1 MAMLKKWLLTSL
13 MAVTLVFV
21 SFANTVHI
29 TFAEGNTA
37 KLAIIGES
45 QKGIMLC
52 PKEEQIKDGETALS
66 LLQKVMGDK
75 VESETMSFGTYV
87 KGIDGLM
94 AGATSAWLYDVNDQ
108 SAEVGADSY
117 KLKSGDVVVFRF
129 VSDWSN
135 ISQETLKETLDKF
148 GTCKT
153 EEPDGGKPEEPKSEG
168 QDDKT
173 PDGKNQGDQDGKT
186 PDGKN
191 QGDQDGKT
199 PDGKNQ
205 GDQDGKTPDGKNQ
218 GDQDGKTPDGKNQG
232 DQDGKTPDGKN
243 QGDQDGKTPDG
254 KNQGDQDGKTLDGE
268 NQGDQDSK
276 KPEQPKQE
284 NVQIPA
290 KQLEEAISKTSEK
303 MLQDGIE
310 SDWVAVALSRSG
322 KNVPIEAKLNYVK
335 SVTEKVEKR
344 INRFSATDLART
356 IIMMNAMS
364 ADPKNVGGHNLVQ
377 KLYESDKVNSVT
389 GYAFALLAFD
399 TKKYEIPVESKW
411 NRVALVEALLN
422 NQHTDGGWTYNS
434 SGSKDSASSVD
445 VTGMVL
451 SALAPYQE
459 RSDVKPAIQKAVAYL
474 YNEQLK
480 NGGFSA
486 DGQENSNS
494 TAQAIIGL
502 SLVKDVD
509 QNRLHKAMQNLLS
522 YQLSNGEFKWLPS
535 DQNGNGMATEQAL
548 LALLQFKEMGKSIY
562 DWSNVD
568 AGNVIK
574 PKPIEEPEKVVEPEN
589 NVVEKEVTEEPK
601 EQKQVQQETKDENLK
616 VVVDNEP
623 VKNKKIGNGNSL
635 PKTGASSHG
644 AATEV
649 GMGVLC
655 IASAYVLWR
664 RKAA

>member
-29 TFAEGNTA
+29 TFAEENTA

-94 AGATSAWLYDVNDQ
+94 AGATSAWLYDVNDK

-153 EEPDGGKPEEPKSEG
+153 EEPNGGKTEEPKSEG

-173 PDGKNQGDQDGKT
+173 PDVKNQGDQDGKT
-186 PDGKN
+186 PDVKN

-199 PDGKNQ
+199 PDV
-205 GDQDGKTPDGKNQ
+205 
-218 GDQDGKTPDGKNQG
+218 
-232 DQDGKTPDGKN
+232 
-243 QGDQDGKTPDG
+243 
-254 KNQGDQDGKTLDGE
+254 KNQGDQDGKTLDVKNQGDQDGKTLDVK

-276 KPEQPKQE
+276 KTEQPKQE
-284 NVQIPA
+284 NIQDPSA
-290 KQLEEAISKTSEK
+290 QLNEAISKTSDK

-474 YNEQLK
+474 YNEQLQ

>member
-75 VESETMSFGTYV
+75 VTAETMSFGTYV

-94 AGATSAWLYDVNDQ
+94 AGDTSGWLYDVNDK

-135 ISQETLKETLDKF
+135 MSQETLQQTLDKF
-148 GTCKT
+148 GTCKIA
-153 EEPDGGKPEEPKSEG
+153 EEPKTDDPKQEKPEEPKM
-168 QDDKT
+168 DDPKQEN
-173 PDGKNQGDQDGKT
+173 PDGTKTNDG
-186 PDGKN
+186 
-191 QGDQDGKT
+191 
-199 PDGKNQ
+199 
-205 GDQDGKTPDGKNQ
+205 
-218 GDQDGKTPDGKNQG
+218 
-232 DQDGKTPDGKN
+232 
-243 QGDQDGKTPDG
+243 
-254 KNQGDQDGKTLDGE
+254 
-268 NQGDQDSK
+268 

-284 NVQIPA
+284 NIQVPA
-290 KQLEEAISKTSEK
+290 AQVNEAIYKTSEK

-310 SDWVAVALSRSG
+310 SDWVALGLSRSG
-322 KNVPIEAKLNYVK
+322 KDIPIEAKLNYVK
-335 SVTEKVEKR
+335 TVTEKVEKR

-356 IIMMNAMS
+356 IIMMNAMH
-364 ADPKNVGGHNLVQ
+364 ADPKMVGEHNLVQ

-389 GYAFALLAFD
+389 GYTFALLAFD
-399 TKKYEIPVESKW
+399 TKKYEVPVDAKW
-411 NRVALVEALLN
+411 NRVALVDALLN
-422 NQHTDGGWTYNS
+422 AQHTDGGWTYDS
-434 SGSKDSASSVD
+434 ASSKDSASSVD

-451 SALAPYQE
+451 SALAPYQDRE
-459 RSDVKPAIQKAVAYL
+459 DVKPAVQKAVAYL
-474 YNEQLK
+474 YNEQLE

-494 TAQAIIGL
+494 AAQAIIGL

-509 QNRLHKAMQNLLS
+509 QNRLHKAVQNLLS
-522 YQLSNGEFKWLPS
+522 YQLPNGEFKWLPG
-535 DQNGNGMATEQAL
+535 DQNGSGMATEQAL
-548 LALLQFKEMGKSIY
+548 LALLQFKDLGKSIY
-562 DWSNVD
+562 DWSTESVTEINSKPNVD
-568 AGNVIK
+568 SENV
-574 PKPIEEPEKVVEPEN
+574 
-589 NVVEKEVTEEPK
+589 VVEKEVTEQPQ
-601 EQKQVQQETKDENLK
+601 EQKQVQQETKDDNLK

-623 VKNKKIGNGNSL
+623 VKNIKSGNGSTL
-635 PKTGASSHG
+635 PKTGASSHS

>member
-75 VESETMSFGTYV
+75 VESEAMSFGTYV

-94 AGATSAWLYDVNDQ
+94 AGATSGWTYDVNDT
-108 SAEVGADSY
+108 SAQVGADSY

-168 QDDKT
+168 QDD
-173 PDGKNQGDQDGKT
+173 
-186 PDGKN
+186 
-191 QGDQDGKT
+191 
-199 PDGKNQ
+199 
-205 GDQDGKTPDGKNQ
+205 
-218 GDQDGKTPDGKNQG
+218 KTPDGKNQG

>member
-94 AGATSAWLYDVNDQ
+94 AGATSGWTYDVNDT
-108 SAEVGADSY
+108 SAQVGADSY
-117 KLKSGDVVVFRF
+117 KLESGDVVVFRF
-129 VSDWSN
+129 VPDWSN
-135 ISQETLKETLDKF
+135 MNQETLKETLDKF

-153 EEPDGGKPEEPKSEG
+153 EETNGGKTEEPKSEG

-205 GDQDGKTPDGKNQ
+205 GDQDGKTPDGK
-218 GDQDGKTPDGKNQG
+218 
-232 DQDGKTPDGKN
+232 
-243 QGDQDGKTPDG
+243 
-254 KNQGDQDGKTLDGE
+254 

-474 YNEQLK
+474 YNEQLQ
-480 NGGFSA
+480 NGDFSA

-601 EQKQVQQETKDENLK
+601 EQDQVQQETKDENLK

>member
-29 TFAEGNTA
+29 TFAEENTA

-94 AGATSAWLYDVNDQ
+94 AGATSAWLYDVNDK
-108 SAEVGADSY
+108 SAEVGVDSY

-153 EEPDGGKPEEPKSEG
+153 EEPNGGKTEEPKSKG
-168 QDDKT
+168 QDGKT
-173 PDGKNQGDQDGKT
+173 PDEKNQGDQDGKT

-191 QGDQDGKT
+191 QGDQDGK
-199 PDGKNQ
+199 
-205 GDQDGKTPDGKNQ
+205 
-218 GDQDGKTPDGKNQG
+218 
-232 DQDGKTPDGKN
+232 
-243 QGDQDGKTPDG
+243 
-254 KNQGDQDGKTLDGE
+254 
-268 NQGDQDSK
+268 
-276 KPEQPKQE
+276 KPEQPQQE
-284 NVQIPA
+284 NIQVPSA
-290 KQLEEAISKTSEK
+290 QLNEAISKTSDK

-474 YNEQLK
+474 YNEQLQ

-568 AGNVIK
+568 AGDVIK

-635 PKTGASSHG
+635 PKTGASSHSP
-644 AATEV
+644 ATEV

>member
-75 VESETMSFGTYV
+75 VETETMSFGTYV

-94 AGATSAWLYDVNDQ
+94 AGATSGWLYDVNDK

-117 KLKSGDVVVFRF
+117 KLNAGDVVVFRF
-129 VSDWSN
+129 VADWSN
-135 ISQETLKETLDKF
+135 MSQETLQQTLDKF

-153 EEPDGGKPEEPKSEG
+153 VEEPKTDDPKQEKPEEPKT
-168 QDDKT
+168 DDPKQEKPEEPKT
-173 PDGKNQGDQDGKT
+173 DDPKQEKPEEPKT
-186 PDGKN
+186 DDPK
-191 QGDQDGKT
+191 Q
-199 PDGKNQ
+199 
-205 GDQDGKTPDGKNQ
+205 
-218 GDQDGKTPDGKNQG
+218 
-232 DQDGKTPDGKN
+232 
-243 QGDQDGKTPDG
+243 
-254 KNQGDQDGKTLDGE
+254 E
-268 NQGDQDSK
+268 

-284 NVQIPA
+284 NIQVPA
-290 KQLEEAISKTSEK
+290 AQVNDAISKTSEK

-310 SDWVAVALSRSG
+310 SDWVALGLSRSG

-356 IIMMNAMS
+356 IIMMNAMQ
-364 ADPKNVGGHNLVQ
+364 ADPTRVGEHNLVQ

-389 GYAFALLAFD
+389 GYTFALLAFD
-399 TKKYEIPVESKW
+399 TKEYEVPVNSKW
-411 NRVALVEALLN
+411 NRVALVDALLN
-422 NQHTDGGWTYNS
+422 AQHTDGGWTYDS
-434 SGSKDSASSVD
+434 TSSKDSASSVD

-451 SALAPYQE
+451 SALAPYQD
-459 RSDVKPAIQKAVAYL
+459 RPDVKPAVEKAVAYL
-474 YNEQLK
+474 YKEQLE

-494 TAQAIIGL
+494 VAQAIIGL

-522 YQLSNGEFKWLPS
+522 YQLPNGEFKWLPS
-535 DQNGNGMATEQAL
+535 DQNGSGMATEQAL
-548 LALLQFKEMGKSIY
+548 LALLQFENIGKSIY
-562 DWSNVD
+562 DWSNVSVPEID
-568 AGNVIK
+568 KKPNVDS
-574 PKPIEEPEKVVEPEN
+574 EN
-589 NVVEKEVTEEPK
+589 VVVEKEVTEQPQPQE
-601 EQKQVQQETKDENLK
+601 QVQQETKDDTLK
-616 VVVDNEP
+616 VVVDNET
-623 VKNKKIGNGNSL
+623 VKNEKSGNGSTL
-635 PKTGASSHG
+635 PKTGASSHS

>member
-29 TFAEGNTA
+29 TFAEENTA

-94 AGATSAWLYDVNDQ
+94 AGATSAWLYDVNDK

-153 EEPDGGKPEEPKSEG
+153 EEPNGGKTEEPEPEGKNGKPTVDPKPEDENGKPTVDPKPEGENGKPTVDPKPEGENGKPTVDPKPEG
-168 QDDKT
+168 QDDK
-173 PDGKNQGDQDGKT
+173 KT
-186 PDGKN
+186 
-191 QGDQDGKT
+191 
-199 PDGKNQ
+199 
-205 GDQDGKTPDGKNQ
+205 
-218 GDQDGKTPDGKNQG
+218 
-232 DQDGKTPDGKN
+232 
-243 QGDQDGKTPDG
+243 
-254 KNQGDQDGKTLDGE
+254 
-268 NQGDQDSK
+268 
-276 KPEQPKQE
+276 EQPQQE
-284 NVQIPA
+284 NIQVPSA
-290 KQLEEAISKTSEK
+290 QLNEAISKTSDK

-474 YNEQLK
+474 YNEQLQ

-568 AGNVIK
+568 AGDVIK

-623 VKNKKIGNGNSL
+623 VKNKKIRNGNSL
-635 PKTGASSHG
+635 PKTGASSHS

>member
-29 TFAEGNTA
+29 TFAEGNKA

-52 PKEEQIKDGETALS
+52 PKEEQITDGETALS

-75 VESETMSFGTYV
+75 VTAETMSFGTYV

-94 AGATSAWLYDVNDQ
+94 AGDTSGWLYDVNDK

-129 VSDWSN
+129 VADWSN
-135 ISQETLKETLDKF
+135 MSQETLQQTLDKF

-153 EEPDGGKPEEPKSEG
+153 VEEPKTDDPKQEKPEEPKT
-168 QDDKT
+168 DDPKQEKPEEPKT
-173 PDGKNQGDQDGKT
+173 NVEKV
-186 PDGKN
+186 
-191 QGDQDGKT
+191 
-199 PDGKNQ
+199 
-205 GDQDGKTPDGKNQ
+205 
-218 GDQDGKTPDGKNQG
+218 
-232 DQDGKTPDGKN
+232 
-243 QGDQDGKTPDG
+243 
-254 KNQGDQDGKTLDGE
+254 
-268 NQGDQDSK
+268 
-276 KPEQPKQE
+276 EQPKQE
-284 NVQIPA
+284 NIQVPVAQVND
-290 KQLEEAISKTSEK
+290 AIFKTSEK

-310 SDWVAVALSRSG
+310 SDWVALGLSRSG

-356 IIMMNAMS
+356 IIMMNAMQ
-364 ADPKNVGGHNLVQ
+364 ADPTKVGEHNLVQ
-377 KLYESDKVNSVT
+377 RLYESDKVNSVT
-389 GYAFALLAFD
+389 GYTFALLAFD
-399 TKKYEIPVESKW
+399 TKKYEVPVNSKW
-411 NRVALVEALLN
+411 NRVALVDALLN
-422 NQHTDGGWTYNS
+422 SQHTDGGWTYDS
-434 SGSKDSASSVD
+434 ASSKDSASSVD

-459 RSDVKPAIQKAVAYL
+459 REDVKPAVQKAVAYL
-474 YNEQLK
+474 YNEQLE

-494 TAQAIIGL
+494 VAQAIIGL
-502 SLVKDVD
+502 SLVQDVD

-522 YQLSNGEFKWLPS
+522 YQLPNGEFKWLPS
-535 DQNGNGMATEQAL
+535 DQNGSGMATEQAF
-548 LALLQFKEMGKSIY
+548 LALLQFKDLGKSIY
-562 DWSNVD
+562 DWSTVSVPEIDTKPNVD
-568 AGNVIK
+568 A
-574 PKPIEEPEKVVEPEN
+574 EN
-589 NVVEKEVTEEPK
+589 IVVEKEVTEQPE
-601 EQKQVQQETKDENLK
+601 EQKQVQQETKDDTLK

-623 VKNKKIGNGNSL
+623 VKSKKSGNGSTL
-635 PKTGASSHG
+635 PKTGASSHS

>member
-29 TFAEGNTA
+29 TFAEENTA

-94 AGATSAWLYDVNDQ
+94 AGATSAWLYDVNDK

-153 EEPDGGKPEEPKSEG
+153 EEPNGGKTEEPEPEPEGENGKPTVDPKPEG
-168 QDDKT
+168 QDDK
-173 PDGKNQGDQDGKT
+173 KT
-186 PDGKN
+186 
-191 QGDQDGKT
+191 
-199 PDGKNQ
+199 
-205 GDQDGKTPDGKNQ
+205 
-218 GDQDGKTPDGKNQG
+218 
-232 DQDGKTPDGKN
+232 
-243 QGDQDGKTPDG
+243 
-254 KNQGDQDGKTLDGE
+254 
-268 NQGDQDSK
+268 
-276 KPEQPKQE
+276 EQPQQE
-284 NVQIPA
+284 NIQVPSA
-290 KQLEEAISKTSEK
+290 QLNEAISKTSDK

-474 YNEQLK
+474 YNEQLQ

-568 AGNVIK
+568 AGDVIK

-635 PKTGASSHG
+635 PKTGASSHSP
-644 AATEV
+644 ATEV

>member
-29 TFAEGNTA
+29 TFAEGNTV

-52 PKEEQIKDGETALS
+52 PKEEQITDGETALS

-75 VESETMSFGTYV
+75 VTAETMSFGTYV

-94 AGATSAWLYDVNDQ
+94 AGDTSGWLYDVNDK

-117 KLKSGDVVVFRF
+117 KLNAGDVVVFRF
-129 VSDWSN
+129 VADWSN
-135 ISQETLKETLDKF
+135 MSQETLQQTLDKF

-153 EEPDGGKPEEPKSEG
+153 VEEPKTDDPKQEKPEEPKT
-168 QDDKT
+168 DDPKQEKPEEPKT
-173 PDGKNQGDQDGKT
+173 DDPKQEKPEEPKT
-186 PDGKN
+186 DDLKQEKPEEP
-191 QGDQDGKT
+191 KT
-199 PDGKNQ
+199 DDPKQ
-205 GDQDGKTPDGKNQ
+205 
-218 GDQDGKTPDGKNQG
+218 
-232 DQDGKTPDGKN
+232 
-243 QGDQDGKTPDG
+243 
-254 KNQGDQDGKTLDGE
+254 E
-268 NQGDQDSK
+268 

-284 NVQIPA
+284 NIQVPA
-290 KQLEEAISKTSEK
+290 AQVNDAISRTSEK

-310 SDWVAVALSRSG
+310 SDWVALGLSRSG

-344 INRFSATDLART
+344 INRFSATDIART
-356 IIMMNAMS
+356 IIMMNAMQ
-364 ADPKNVGGHNLVQ
+364 ADPTKVGEHNLVQ

-389 GYAFALLAFD
+389 GYTFALLAFD
-399 TKKYEIPVESKW
+399 TKKYEVPVNSKW
-411 NRVALVEALLN
+411 NRVALVDALLN
-422 NQHTDGGWTYNS
+422 AQHTDGGWTYDS
-434 SGSKDSASSVD
+434 ASSKDSASSVD

-451 SALAPYQE
+451 SALAPYQD
-459 RSDVKPAIQKAVAYL
+459 RPDVKPAVEKAVAYL
-474 YNEQLK
+474 YKEQLD

-494 TAQAIIGL
+494 VAQAIIGL

-522 YQLSNGEFKWLPS
+522 YQLPNGEFKWLPS
-535 DQNGNGMATEQAL
+535 DQNGSGMATEQAF
-548 LALLQFKEMGKSIY
+548 LALLQFKDLGKSIY
-562 DWSNVD
+562 DWSNVFVPEID
-568 AGNVIK
+568 KKPNVDS
-574 PKPIEEPEKVVEPEN
+574 EN
-589 NVVEKEVTEEPK
+589 VVVEKEVTEQPQ
-601 EQKQVQQETKDENLK
+601 EQKQVQQETKDDTLK

-623 VKNKKIGNGNSL
+623 VKNKKSGNGSTL
-635 PKTGASSHG
+635 PKTGASSHS

-655 IASAYVLWR
+655 IAAAYVLWR

>member
-29 TFAEGNTA
+29 TFAEENTA

-94 AGATSAWLYDVNDQ
+94 AGATSAWLYDVNDK

-153 EEPDGGKPEEPKSEG
+153 EEPNGGKPEEPKT
-168 QDDKT
+168 DDPKQEKPEEPKT
-173 PDGKNQGDQDGKT
+173 DDPKQEKPEEPKTNDPKQEKPDGTKT
-186 PDGKN
+186 ND
-191 QGDQDGKT
+191 
-199 PDGKNQ
+199 
-205 GDQDGKTPDGKNQ
+205 
-218 GDQDGKTPDGKNQG
+218 
-232 DQDGKTPDGKN
+232 
-243 QGDQDGKTPDG
+243 
-254 KNQGDQDGKTLDGE
+254 E
-268 NQGDQDSK
+268 

-284 NVQIPA
+284 NIQDPSA
-290 KQLEEAISKTSEK
+290 QLNEAISKTSDK

-474 YNEQLK
+474 YNEQLQ

-568 AGNVIK
+568 AGDVIK

-601 EQKQVQQETKDENLK
+601 EQDQVQQETKDENLK

-635 PKTGASSHG
+635 PKTGASSHS

>member
-29 TFAEGNTA
+29 TFAEENTA

-94 AGATSAWLYDVNDQ
+94 AGATSAWLYDVNDK

-153 EEPDGGKPEEPKSEG
+153 EEPNGGKTEEPEPEGENGKPTVDPKPEDENGKPTVDPKPEGENGKPTVDPKPEGENGKPTVDPKPEG
-168 QDDKT
+168 QDDK
-173 PDGKNQGDQDGKT
+173 KT
-186 PDGKN
+186 
-191 QGDQDGKT
+191 
-199 PDGKNQ
+199 
-205 GDQDGKTPDGKNQ
+205 
-218 GDQDGKTPDGKNQG
+218 
-232 DQDGKTPDGKN
+232 
-243 QGDQDGKTPDG
+243 
-254 KNQGDQDGKTLDGE
+254 
-268 NQGDQDSK
+268 
-276 KPEQPKQE
+276 EQPQQE
-284 NVQIPA
+284 NIQVPSA
-290 KQLEEAISKTSEK
+290 QLNEAISKTSDK

-310 SDWVAVALSRSG
+310 SDWVSVALSRSG

-474 YNEQLK
+474 YNEQLQ

-568 AGNVIK
+568 AGDVIK

-589 NVVEKEVTEEPK
+589 NVVEKEVIEEPK

-623 VKNKKIGNGNSL
+623 VKNKKIGNDNSL
-635 PKTGASSHG
+635 PKTGASSHS

>member
-1 MAMLKKWLLTSL
+1 MNSSKGGNFGMAMLKKWLLTSL

-75 VESETMSFGTYV
+75 VEAETMSFGTYV

-94 AGATSAWLYDVNDQ
+94 AGATSGWLYDVNDQ

-129 VSDWSN
+129 VSDWN
-135 ISQETLKETLDKF
+135 KMSQETLQQTLDKF

-153 EEPDGGKPEEPKSEG
+153 AEEPKTDDPKQEKPEEPKT
-168 QDDKT
+168 DDPKQEKPEEPKT
-173 PDGKNQGDQDGKT
+173 DDPKQEKPEEPKTDDPKQEKPEEPKTDDSKQENPDGTKT
-186 PDGKN
+186 
-191 QGDQDGKT
+191 
-199 PDGKNQ
+199 
-205 GDQDGKTPDGKNQ
+205 
-218 GDQDGKTPDGKNQG
+218 
-232 DQDGKTPDGKN
+232 
-243 QGDQDGKTPDG
+243 
-254 KNQGDQDGKTLDGE
+254 
-268 NQGDQDSK
+268 
-276 KPEQPKQE
+276 PEQPKQE
-284 NVQIPA
+284 NIQVPA
-290 KQLEEAISKTSEK
+290 AQVNDAISKTSEK

-310 SDWVAVALSRSG
+310 SDWVALGLSRSG
-322 KNVPIEAKLNYVK
+322 KDIPIEAKLNYVK
-335 SVTEKVEKR
+335 AVTEKVEKR
-344 INRFSATDLART
+344 VNRFSATDLART
-356 IIMMNAMS
+356 IIMMNAMN
-364 ADPKNVGGHNLVQ
+364 ADPTKVGEHNLVQ

-399 TKKYEIPVESKW
+399 TKKYEVPVDSKW
-411 NRVALVEALLN
+411 NRVALVDALLN
-422 NQHTDGGWTYNS
+422 AQHTDGGWTYDS
-434 SGSKDSASSVD
+434 ASSKDSASSVD

-459 RSDVKPAIQKAVAYL
+459 REDVKPAVQKAVAYL
-474 YNEQLK
+474 YNEQLE

-494 TAQAIIGL
+494 VAQAIIGL

-522 YQLSNGEFKWLPS
+522 YQLPNGEFKWLPG
-535 DQNGNGMATEQAL
+535 DQNGSGMATEQAL
-548 LALLQFKEMGKSIY
+548 LALLQFKDLGKSIY
-562 DWSNVD
+562 DWSTESVTEINLKPNVD
-568 AGNVIK
+568 SENV
-574 PKPIEEPEKVVEPEN
+574 
-589 NVVEKEVTEEPK
+589 VVEKEVTEQPE
-601 EQKQVQQETKDENLK
+601 EQKQVQQETKDDTLK

-623 VKNKKIGNGNSL
+623 VKNKKSGNGSTL
-635 PKTGASSHG
+635 PKTGASSHS

>member
-52 PKEEQIKDGETALS
+52 PKEEQITDGETALS

-75 VESETMSFGTYV
+75 VTAETMSFGTYV

-94 AGATSAWLYDVNDQ
+94 AGDTSGWLYDVNDK

-117 KLKSGDVVVFRF
+117 KLNAGDVVVFRF
-129 VSDWSN
+129 VADWSN
-135 ISQETLKETLDKF
+135 MSQETLQQTLDKF

-153 EEPDGGKPEEPKSEG
+153 VEEPKTDDPKQEKPEEPKT
-168 QDDKT
+168 DDPK
-173 PDGKNQGDQDGKT
+173 Q
-186 PDGKN
+186 
-191 QGDQDGKT
+191 
-199 PDGKNQ
+199 
-205 GDQDGKTPDGKNQ
+205 
-218 GDQDGKTPDGKNQG
+218 
-232 DQDGKTPDGKN
+232 
-243 QGDQDGKTPDG
+243 
-254 KNQGDQDGKTLDGE
+254 E
-268 NQGDQDSK
+268 
-276 KPEQPKQE
+276 KPEKPKQE
-284 NVQIPA
+284 NIQIPA
-290 KQLEEAISKTSEK
+290 AQVNEAISKTSEK

-310 SDWVAVALSRSG
+310 SDWVALGLSRSG

-356 IIMMNAMS
+356 IIMMNAMQ
-364 ADPKNVGGHNLVQ
+364 ADPTKVGEHNLVR

-389 GYAFALLAFD
+389 GYTFALLAFD
-399 TKKYEIPVESKW
+399 TKKYEVPVNAKW
-411 NRVALVEALLN
+411 NRVALVDALLN
-422 NQHTDGGWTYNS
+422 AQHTDGGWTYDS
-434 SGSKDSASSVD
+434 ASSKDSASSVD

-451 SALAPYQE
+451 SALAPYQD
-459 RSDVKPAIQKAVAYL
+459 RPDVKPAVEKAVAYL
-474 YNEQLK
+474 YNEQLE

-494 TAQAIIGL
+494 VAQAIIGL

-522 YQLSNGEFKWLPS
+522 YQLPNGEFKWLPS
-535 DQNGNGMATEQAL
+535 DQNGSGMATEQAF
-548 LALLQFKEMGKSIY
+548 LALLQFKDLGKSIY
-562 DWSNVD
+562 DWSNVSVPEID
-568 AGNVIK
+568 KKPNVDS
-574 PKPIEEPEKVVEPEN
+574 EN
-589 NVVEKEVTEEPK
+589 VVVEKEVTEQPQ
-601 EQKQVQQETKDENLK
+601 EQKQVQQETKDDTLK

-623 VKNKKIGNGNSL
+623 VKNKKSGNGSTL
-635 PKTGASSHG
+635 PKTGASSHS

-655 IASAYVLWR
+655 IAAAYVLWR

>member
-29 TFAEGNTA
+29 TFAEENTA

-45 QKGIMLC
+45 QNGIMLC
-52 PKEEQIKDGETALS
+52 PKEEQITDGETALS

-75 VESETMSFGTYV
+75 VTAETMSFGTYV

-94 AGATSAWLYDVNDQ
+94 AGDTSGWLYDVNDK

-129 VSDWSN
+129 VADWSN
-135 ISQETLKETLDKF
+135 MSQETLQQTLDKF

-153 EEPDGGKPEEPKSEG
+153 VEEPKTDDPKQEKPEEPKT
-168 QDDKT
+168 DDPK
-173 PDGKNQGDQDGKT
+173 Q
-186 PDGKN
+186 
-191 QGDQDGKT
+191 
-199 PDGKNQ
+199 
-205 GDQDGKTPDGKNQ
+205 
-218 GDQDGKTPDGKNQG
+218 
-232 DQDGKTPDGKN
+232 
-243 QGDQDGKTPDG
+243 
-254 KNQGDQDGKTLDGE
+254 E
-268 NQGDQDSK
+268 
-276 KPEQPKQE
+276 KPEEPKTDDPKQEKPEEPKTDDPKQEKPKQE
-284 NVQIPA
+284 NIQIPVA
-290 KQLEEAISKTSEK
+290 QVNEAISKTSEK

-310 SDWVAVALSRSG
+310 SDWVALGLSRSG

-356 IIMMNAMS
+356 IIMMNAMH
-364 ADPKNVGGHNLVQ
+364 ADPRKVGEHNLVQ

-389 GYAFALLAFD
+389 GYTFALLAFD
-399 TKKYEIPVESKW
+399 TKKYEVPVDSKW
-411 NRVALVEALLN
+411 NRVALVDALLN
-422 NQHTDGGWTYNS
+422 AQHTDGGWTYDS
-434 SGSKDSASSVD
+434 ASSKDSASSVD

-451 SALAPYQE
+451 SALAPYQD
-459 RSDVKPAIQKAVAYL
+459 RPDVKPVVEKAVTYL
-474 YNEQLK
+474 YNEQLE

-494 TAQAIIGL
+494 VAQAIIGL

-509 QNRLHKAMQNLLS
+509 QNRLHKAVQNLLS
-522 YQLSNGEFKWLPS
+522 YQLPNGEFKWLPG
-535 DQNGNGMATEQAL
+535 DQNGSGMATEQAL
-548 LALLQFKEMGKSIY
+548 LALLQFKDLGKSIY
-562 DWSNVD
+562 DWSTESVTEINSKPNVD
-568 AGNVIK
+568 SENV
-574 PKPIEEPEKVVEPEN
+574 
-589 NVVEKEVTEEPK
+589 VVEKEVTEQPQ
-601 EQKQVQQETKDENLK
+601 EQKQVQQETKDDNLK

-623 VKNKKIGNGNSL
+623 VKNKKSGNGSTL
-635 PKTGASSHG
+635 PKTGASSHS

>member
-94 AGATSAWLYDVNDQ
+94 AGATSAWLYDVNDK

-153 EEPDGGKPEEPKSEG
+153 EEPKPEGENGKPTVEPKPE
-168 QDDKT
+168 
-173 PDGKNQGDQDGKT
+173 
-186 PDGKN
+186 
-191 QGDQDGKT
+191 
-199 PDGKNQ
+199 
-205 GDQDGKTPDGKNQ
+205 
-218 GDQDGKTPDGKNQG
+218 
-232 DQDGKTPDGKN
+232 
-243 QGDQDGKTPDG
+243 
-254 KNQGDQDGKTLDGE
+254 GE
-268 NQGDQDSK
+268 NGKPTVEPKPEGENDKPTVEPKPEGENGKPKVDPKPEGENGK

-290 KQLEEAISKTSEK
+290 KQLEEAISKTSDK

-474 YNEQLK
+474 YNEQLQ

-568 AGNVIK
+568 AGDVIK

-635 PKTGASSHG
+635 PKTGASSHS

>member
-29 TFAEGNTA
+29 TFAEENTA

-94 AGATSAWLYDVNDQ
+94 AGATSAWLYDVNDK

-153 EEPDGGKPEEPKSEG
+153 EEPNGGKTEEPEPEGENGKPTVDPKPEDENGKPTVDPKPEGENGKPTVDPKPEGENGKPTVDPKPEG
-168 QDDKT
+168 QDDK
-173 PDGKNQGDQDGKT
+173 KT
-186 PDGKN
+186 
-191 QGDQDGKT
+191 
-199 PDGKNQ
+199 
-205 GDQDGKTPDGKNQ
+205 
-218 GDQDGKTPDGKNQG
+218 
-232 DQDGKTPDGKN
+232 
-243 QGDQDGKTPDG
+243 
-254 KNQGDQDGKTLDGE
+254 
-268 NQGDQDSK
+268 
-276 KPEQPKQE
+276 EQPQQE
-284 NVQIPA
+284 NIQVPSA
-290 KQLEEAISKTSEK
+290 QLNEAISKTSDK

-474 YNEQLK
+474 YNEQLQ

-568 AGNVIK
+568 AGDVIK
-574 PKPIEEPEKVVEPEN
+574 PKPIEEPEKVVETEN

-635 PKTGASSHG
+635 PKTGASSHSP
-644 AATEV
+644 ATEV

>member
-52 PKEEQIKDGETALS
+52 PKEEQITDGETALS

-75 VESETMSFGTYV
+75 VTAETMSFGTYV
-87 KGIDGLM
+87 KSIDGLM
-94 AGATSAWLYDVNDQ
+94 AGDTSGWLYDVNDK

-129 VSDWSN
+129 VADWSN
-135 ISQETLKETLDKF
+135 MSQETLQQTLDKF

-153 EEPDGGKPEEPKSEG
+153 VEEPKTDDPKQEKPEEPKT
-168 QDDKT
+168 DDPKQEKPEEPKT
-173 PDGKNQGDQDGKT
+173 DDPKQEKPEEPKT
-186 PDGKN
+186 DDPK
-191 QGDQDGKT
+191 QEKPEEPKT
-199 PDGKNQ
+199 NDEKV
-205 GDQDGKTPDGKNQ
+205 
-218 GDQDGKTPDGKNQG
+218 
-232 DQDGKTPDGKN
+232 
-243 QGDQDGKTPDG
+243 
-254 KNQGDQDGKTLDGE
+254 
-268 NQGDQDSK
+268 
-276 KPEQPKQE
+276 EQPKQE
-284 NVQIPA
+284 NIQVPVAQVND
-290 KQLEEAISKTSEK
+290 AIFKTSEK

-310 SDWVAVALSRSG
+310 SDWVALGLSRSG

-356 IIMMNAMS
+356 IIMMNAMQ
-364 ADPKNVGGHNLVQ
+364 ADPTKVGEHNLVQ

-389 GYAFALLAFD
+389 GYTFALLAFD
-399 TKKYEIPVESKW
+399 TKKYEVPVNSKW
-411 NRVALVEALLN
+411 NRVALVDALLN
-422 NQHTDGGWTYNS
+422 AQHTDGGWTYDS
-434 SGSKDSASSVD
+434 ASSKDSASSVD

-459 RSDVKPAIQKAVAYL
+459 REDVKPAVQKAVAYL
-474 YNEQLK
+474 YNEQLE

-494 TAQAIIGL
+494 VAQAIIGL
-502 SLVKDVD
+502 SLVQDVD

-522 YQLSNGEFKWLPS
+522 YQLPNGEFKWLPS
-535 DQNGNGMATEQAL
+535 DQNGSGMATEQAF
-548 LALLQFKEMGKSIY
+548 LALLQFKDIGKSIY
-562 DWSNVD
+562 DWSTVSVPEIDTKPNVD
-568 AGNVIK
+568 A
-574 PKPIEEPEKVVEPEN
+574 EN
-589 NVVEKEVTEEPK
+589 IVVEKEVTEQPQEQK
-601 EQKQVQQETKDENLK
+601 EQKQVQQETKDDNLK

-623 VKNKKIGNGNSL
+623 VKSKKLGNGSTL
-635 PKTGASSHG
+635 PKTGASSHS

>member
-153 EEPDGGKPEEPKSEG
+153 EEPNGGKPEEPKPEG
-168 QDDKT
+168 
-173 PDGKNQGDQDGKT
+173 QDGKT

-199 PDGKNQ
+199 PDEKNQ
-205 GDQDGKTPDGKNQ
+205 GDQDGKTPDGK
-218 GDQDGKTPDGKNQG
+218 
-232 DQDGKTPDGKN
+232 
-243 QGDQDGKTPDG
+243 
-254 KNQGDQDGKTLDGE
+254 
-268 NQGDQDSK
+268 
-276 KPEQPKQE
+276 KPEQPQQE
-284 NVQIPA
+284 NIQVPSA
-290 KQLEEAISKTSEK
+290 QLNEAISKTSDK

-474 YNEQLK
+474 YNEQLQ

-509 QNRLHKAMQNLLS
+509 QNGLYKAMQNLLS

-568 AGNVIK
+568 AGDVIK

-601 EQKQVQQETKDENLK
+601 EQNQVQQETKDENLK

-635 PKTGASSHG
+635 PKTGASSHS

>member
-29 TFAEGNTA
+29 TFAEENTA

-94 AGATSAWLYDVNDQ
+94 AGDTSAWLYDVNDK

-153 EEPDGGKPEEPKSEG
+153 EEPNGGKTEEPEGENGKPTVDPKPEDENGKPTVDPKPEGENGKPTVDPKPEG
-168 QDDKT
+168 QDDK
-173 PDGKNQGDQDGKT
+173 KT
-186 PDGKN
+186 
-191 QGDQDGKT
+191 
-199 PDGKNQ
+199 
-205 GDQDGKTPDGKNQ
+205 
-218 GDQDGKTPDGKNQG
+218 
-232 DQDGKTPDGKN
+232 
-243 QGDQDGKTPDG
+243 
-254 KNQGDQDGKTLDGE
+254 
-268 NQGDQDSK
+268 
-276 KPEQPKQE
+276 EQPQQE
-284 NVQIPA
+284 NIQVPSA
-290 KQLEEAISKTSEK
+290 QLNEAISKTSDK

-474 YNEQLK
+474 YNEQLQ

-574 PKPIEEPEKVVEPEN
+574 PKPIEEPEKVVEQEN
-589 NVVEKEVTEEPK
+589 NVVEKEVIEEPK

-623 VKNKKIGNGNSL
+623 VKNKKIGNDNSL
-635 PKTGASSHG
+635 PKTGASSHS

>member
-13 MAVTLVFV
+13 VAVTLVFV

-37 KLAIIGES
+37 KLAIVGES

-75 VESETMSFGTYV
+75 VEAETMSFGTYV

-94 AGATSAWLYDVNDQ
+94 AGATSGWLYDVNDK

-135 ISQETLKETLDKF
+135 MSQETLQQTLDKF

-153 EEPDGGKPEEPKSEG
+153 VEEPKTDDPKQEKPEEPKT
-168 QDDKT
+168 DDPKQEKPEEPKT
-173 PDGKNQGDQDGKT
+173 DDPKQEKPEEPKT
-186 PDGKN
+186 DDPK
-191 QGDQDGKT
+191 Q
-199 PDGKNQ
+199 
-205 GDQDGKTPDGKNQ
+205 
-218 GDQDGKTPDGKNQG
+218 
-232 DQDGKTPDGKN
+232 
-243 QGDQDGKTPDG
+243 
-254 KNQGDQDGKTLDGE
+254 E
-268 NQGDQDSK
+268 

-284 NVQIPA
+284 NIQVPA
-290 KQLEEAISKTSEK
+290 AQVNDAISKTSEK

-310 SDWVAVALSRSG
+310 SDWVALGLSRSG

-335 SVTEKVEKR
+335 AVTEKVEKR
-344 INRFSATDLART
+344 MNRFSATDLART
-356 IIMMNAMS
+356 IIMMNAMN
-364 ADPKNVGGHNLVQ
+364 ADPKMVGEHNLVQ

-389 GYAFALLAFD
+389 GYTFALLSFD
-399 TKKYEIPVESKW
+399 TKKYEVPVDSKW
-411 NRVALVEALLN
+411 NRVALVDAILN
-422 NQHTDGGWTYNS
+422 AQHTDGGWTYDS
-434 SGSKDSASSVD
+434 ASGKDSASSVD

-451 SALAPYQE
+451 SALAPYQD
-459 RSDVKPAIQKAVAYL
+459 RADVKPAVQKAVAYL
-474 YNEQLK
+474 YNEQLE

-494 TAQAIIGL
+494 AAQAIIGL

-509 QNRLHKAMQNLLS
+509 QNRLHKAVQNLLS
-522 YQLSNGEFKWLPS
+522 YQLPNGEFKWLPG
-535 DQNGNGMATEQAL
+535 DQNGSGMATEQAL
-548 LALLQFKEMGKSIY
+548 LALIQFKELGKSIY
-562 DWSNVD
+562 DWSNVVI
-568 AGNVIK
+568 GEVIK
-574 PKPIEEPEKVVEPEN
+574 PKPIEQPEKIVEPEN
-589 NVVEKEVTEEPK
+589 NVVDKEVTEQPE

-623 VKNKKIGNGNSL
+623 VKNKKSGNGSTL
-635 PKTGASSHG
+635 PKTGASSHS

>member
-94 AGATSAWLYDVNDQ
+94 AGATSGWTYDVNDT
-108 SAEVGADSY
+108 SAQVGADSY
-117 KLKSGDVVVFRF
+117 KLESGDVVVFRF

-135 ISQETLKETLDKF
+135 MSQETLQQTLDKF

-153 EEPDGGKPEEPKSEG
+153 VEEPKTDDPKQEKPEEPKT
-168 QDDKT
+168 DDPKQEKPEEPKT
-173 PDGKNQGDQDGKT
+173 DDPKQEKPEEPKT
-186 PDGKN
+186 DDPKPEKPEEP
-191 QGDQDGKT
+191 KT
-199 PDGKNQ
+199 DDPKQ
-205 GDQDGKTPDGKNQ
+205 
-218 GDQDGKTPDGKNQG
+218 
-232 DQDGKTPDGKN
+232 
-243 QGDQDGKTPDG
+243 
-254 KNQGDQDGKTLDGE
+254 E
-268 NQGDQDSK
+268 

-284 NVQIPA
+284 NIQIPA
-290 KQLEEAISKTSEK
+290 AQVNDAISKTSEK

-310 SDWVAVALSRSG
+310 SDWVALGLSRSG
-322 KNVPIEAKLNYVK
+322 KNVPIEAKLNYIK
-335 SVTEKVEKR
+335 SATEKVEKR

-356 IIMMNAMS
+356 IIMMNAMQ
-364 ADPKNVGGHNLVQ
+364 ADPTKVGEHNLVQ

-389 GYAFALLAFD
+389 GYTFALLAFD
-399 TKKYEIPVESKW
+399 TKKYEVPVNSKW
-411 NRVALVEALLN
+411 NRVALVDALLN
-422 NQHTDGGWTYNS
+422 AQHTDGGWTYDS
-434 SGSKDSASSVD
+434 ASSKDSTSSVD

-451 SALAPYQE
+451 SALAPYQD
-459 RSDVKPAIQKAVAYL
+459 RPDVKPAVEKAVAYL
-474 YNEQLK
+474 YKEQLD

-494 TAQAIIGL
+494 IAQAIIGL

-509 QNRLHKAMQNLLS
+509 QNRLHKAVQNLLS
-522 YQLSNGEFKWLPS
+522 YQIPNGEFKWLPS
-535 DQNGNGMATEQAL
+535 DQNGSGMATEQAL
-548 LALLQFKEMGKSIY
+548 LALLQFKDLGKSIY
-562 DWSNVD
+562 DWSNVSVPEID
-568 AGNVIK
+568 TKPNVDS
-574 PKPIEEPEKVVEPEN
+574 EN
-589 NVVEKEVTEEPK
+589 VVVEKEVTEQPE
-601 EQKQVQQETKDENLK
+601 EQKQVQQETKDDTLK

-623 VKNKKIGNGNSL
+623 VKSKKSGNGSTL
-635 PKTGASSHG
+635 PKTGASSHS

>member
-94 AGATSAWLYDVNDQ
+94 AGATSGWTYDVNDT
-108 SAEVGADSY
+108 SAQVGADSY
-117 KLKSGDVVVFRF
+117 KLESGDVVVFRF

-135 ISQETLKETLDKF
+135 MSQETLQQTLDKF

-153 EEPDGGKPEEPKSEG
+153 VEEPKTDDPKQEKPEEPKT
-168 QDDKT
+168 DDPKQEKPEEPKT
-173 PDGKNQGDQDGKT
+173 DDPKQEKPEEPKT
-186 PDGKN
+186 DDPK
-191 QGDQDGKT
+191 QEKPEEPKT
-199 PDGKNQ
+199 DDPKQ
-205 GDQDGKTPDGKNQ
+205 
-218 GDQDGKTPDGKNQG
+218 
-232 DQDGKTPDGKN
+232 
-243 QGDQDGKTPDG
+243 
-254 KNQGDQDGKTLDGE
+254 E
-268 NQGDQDSK
+268 

-284 NVQIPA
+284 NIQIPA
-290 KQLEEAISKTSEK
+290 AQVNDAISKTSEK

-310 SDWVAVALSRSG
+310 SDWVALGLFRSG
-322 KNVPIEAKLNYVK
+322 KNVPIEAKLNYIK
-335 SVTEKVEKR
+335 SATEKVEKR

-356 IIMMNAMS
+356 IIMMNAMQ
-364 ADPKNVGGHNLVQ
+364 ADPTKVGEHNLVQ

-389 GYAFALLAFD
+389 GYTFALLAFD
-399 TKKYEIPVESKW
+399 TKKYEVPVNSKW
-411 NRVALVEALLN
+411 NRVALVDALLN
-422 NQHTDGGWTYNS
+422 AQHTDGGWTYDS
-434 SGSKDSASSVD
+434 ASSKDSASSVD

-451 SALAPYQE
+451 SALAPYQD
-459 RSDVKPAIQKAVAYL
+459 RPDVKPAVEKAVAYL
-474 YNEQLK
+474 YKEQLD

-494 TAQAIIGL
+494 VAQAIIGL

-509 QNRLHKAMQNLLS
+509 QNRLHKAVQNLLS
-522 YQLSNGEFKWLPS
+522 YQLPNGEFKWLPS
-535 DQNGNGMATEQAL
+535 DQNGSGMATEQAL
-548 LALLQFKEMGKSIY
+548 LALLQFKDLGKSIY
-562 DWSNVD
+562 DWSNVSVPEID
-568 AGNVIK
+568 TKPNVD
-574 PKPIEEPEKVVEPEN
+574 PEN
-589 NVVEKEVTEEPK
+589 VVVEKEVTEQPE
-601 EQKQVQQETKDENLK
+601 EQKQVQQETKDDTLK

-623 VKNKKIGNGNSL
+623 VKSKKSGNGSTL
-635 PKTGASSHG
+635 PKTGASSHS

>member
-153 EEPDGGKPEEPKSEG
+153 EEPKPEG
-168 QDDKT
+168 
-173 PDGKNQGDQDGKT
+173 QDGKT

-218 GDQDGKTPDGKNQG
+218 GDQDGEKPDGKNQGDQDSKTPDEKNQG
-232 DQDGKTPDGKN
+232 DQDGKTPDGK
-243 QGDQDGKTPDG
+243 
-254 KNQGDQDGKTLDGE
+254 
-268 NQGDQDSK
+268 
-276 KPEQPKQE
+276 KPEQPQQE
-284 NVQIPA
+284 NIQVPSA
-290 KQLEEAISKTSEK
+290 QLNEAISKTSDK

-474 YNEQLK
+474 YNEQLQ

-509 QNRLHKAMQNLLS
+509 QDRLHKAMQNLLS

-568 AGNVIK
+568 AGDVIK

-635 PKTGASSHG
+635 PKTGASSHS

>member
-13 MAVTLVFV
+13 MAVILVFV

-37 KLAIIGES
+37 KLAIVGES
-45 QKGIMLC
+45 QNGIMLC

-66 LLQKVMGDK
+66 LLQKAMGDK
-75 VESETMSFGTYV
+75 VEAETMSFGTYV

-94 AGATSAWLYDVNDQ
+94 AGATSGWLYDVNDK

-135 ISQETLKETLDKF
+135 MSQETLQQTLDKF

-153 EEPDGGKPEEPKSEG
+153 VEEPKTDDPKQEKPEEPKT
-168 QDDKT
+168 DDPKQEKPEEPKT
-173 PDGKNQGDQDGKT
+173 DDPKQEKPEEPKTDDPKQENPDGTKI
-186 PDGKN
+186 
-191 QGDQDGKT
+191 
-199 PDGKNQ
+199 
-205 GDQDGKTPDGKNQ
+205 
-218 GDQDGKTPDGKNQG
+218 
-232 DQDGKTPDGKN
+232 
-243 QGDQDGKTPDG
+243 
-254 KNQGDQDGKTLDGE
+254 
-268 NQGDQDSK
+268 
-276 KPEQPKQE
+276 PEQPKQE
-284 NVQIPA
+284 NIQVPA
-290 KQLEEAISKTSEK
+290 AQVKEAISKTSEK

-310 SDWVAVALSRSG
+310 SDWVALGLSRSG
-322 KNVPIEAKLNYVK
+322 KNVPIEAQLNYVK
-335 SVTEKVEKR
+335 AVTEKVEKR

-356 IIMMNAMS
+356 IILMNAMS
-364 ADPKNVGGHNLVQ
+364 ADPKKVGGHNLVQ

-389 GYAFALLAFD
+389 GYTFALLAFD
-399 TKKYEIPVESKW
+399 TNKYEIPVEAKW
-411 NRVALVEALLN
+411 NRVALVDAILN
-422 NQHTDGGWTYNS
+422 TQHTDGGWTYTS

-451 SALAPYQE
+451 SALAPYQD
-459 RSDVKPAIQKAVAYL
+459 RSDVKPAVQKAVAYL

-509 QNRLHKAMQNLLS
+509 QNRLHKAVQSLLS
-522 YQLSNGEFKWLPS
+522 YQLPNGEFKWLPS

-548 LALLQFKEMGKSIY
+548 LALVQFKEIGKSIY
-562 DWSNVD
+562 DWSNVGD
-568 AGNVIK
+568 DEVIK
-574 PKPIEEPEKVVEPEN
+574 PKPIEEPENKVI
-589 NVVEKEVTEEPK
+589 EKEITEEPK
-601 EQKQVQQETKDENLK
+601 EQKQIQQETKDEDVK
-616 VVVDNEP
+616 VVIDNKP
-623 VKNKKIGNGNSL
+623 VKNENML
-635 PKTGASSHG
+635 PKTGASSHST
-644 AATEV
+644 ATEV

>member
-94 AGATSAWLYDVNDQ
+94 AGATSAWLYDVNDK

-135 ISQETLKETLDKF
+135 MSQETLKETLDKF

-153 EEPDGGKPEEPKSEG
+153 EETNGGKTEEPKSEG
-168 QDDKT
+168 
-173 PDGKNQGDQDGKT
+173 QDGKT

-191 QGDQDGKT
+191 QGDQDG
-199 PDGKNQ
+199 
-205 GDQDGKTPDGKNQ
+205 
-218 GDQDGKTPDGKNQG
+218 
-232 DQDGKTPDGKN
+232 
-243 QGDQDGKTPDG
+243 
-254 KNQGDQDGKTLDGE
+254 
-268 NQGDQDSK
+268 K

-474 YNEQLK
+474 YNEQLQ

-601 EQKQVQQETKDENLK
+601 EQNQVQQETKDENLK

-623 VKNKKIGNGNSL
+623 VKNKKIRNGNSL
-635 PKTGASSHG
+635 PKTGASSHS

>member
-37 KLAIIGES
+37 KLAIVGES

-52 PKEEQIKDGETALS
+52 PKEEQIADGETALS

-75 VESETMSFGTYV
+75 VEAETMSLGTYV

-94 AGATSAWLYDVNDQ
+94 AGATSGWLYDVNDK

-135 ISQETLKETLDKF
+135 MSQETLQQTLDKF

-153 EEPDGGKPEEPKSEG
+153 VEEPKTDDPKQEKPEEPKT
-168 QDDKT
+168 DDPKQEKPEEPKT
-173 PDGKNQGDQDGKT
+173 DDPKQEKPEEPKADDPKQEKPDGTKT
-186 PDGKN
+186 NDEK
-191 QGDQDGKT
+191 Q
-199 PDGKNQ
+199 
-205 GDQDGKTPDGKNQ
+205 
-218 GDQDGKTPDGKNQG
+218 
-232 DQDGKTPDGKN
+232 
-243 QGDQDGKTPDG
+243 
-254 KNQGDQDGKTLDGE
+254 
-268 NQGDQDSK
+268 
-276 KPEQPKQE
+276 EQPKQE
-284 NVQIPA
+284 NIQVPA
-290 KQLEEAISKTSEK
+290 AQVNDAISKTSEK

-310 SDWVAVALSRSG
+310 SDWVALGLSRSG

-335 SVTEKVEKR
+335 AVTEKVEKR
-344 INRFSATDLART
+344 MNRFSATDLART
-356 IIMMNAMS
+356 IIMMNAMN
-364 ADPKNVGGHNLVQ
+364 ADPKMVGEHNLVQ

-389 GYAFALLAFD
+389 GYTFALLAFD
-399 TKKYEIPVESKW
+399 TKKYEIPVDSKW
-411 NRVALVEALLN
+411 NRVALVDALLN
-422 NQHTDGGWTYNS
+422 AQHIDGGWTYDS
-434 SGSKDSASSVD
+434 ASSKDSASSVD

-459 RSDVKPAIQKAVAYL
+459 REDVKPAVQKAVAYL
-474 YNEQLK
+474 YNEQLE

-486 DGQENSNS
+486 DGQVNSNS
-494 TAQAIIGL
+494 AAQAIIGL

-509 QNRLHKAMQNLLS
+509 QNRLHKAVQNLLS
-522 YQLSNGEFKWLPS
+522 YQLPNGEFKWLPG
-535 DQNGNGMATEQAL
+535 DQTGSGMATEQAL
-548 LALLQFKEMGKSIY
+548 LALLQFKDLGKSIY
-562 DWSNVD
+562 DWSTESVIEIDKKPNVD
-568 AGNVIK
+568 SENV
-574 PKPIEEPEKVVEPEN
+574 
-589 NVVEKEVTEEPK
+589 VVEKEVTEQPE
-601 EQKQVQQETKDENLK
+601 EQKQGQQETKDDNLK
-616 VVVDNEP
+616 VVIDNEP
-623 VKNKKIGNGNSL
+623 VKHKKSGNGSTL
-635 PKTGASSHG
+635 PKTGASSHS

>member
-13 MAVTLVFV
+13 MAVILVFV

-37 KLAIIGES
+37 KLAIVGES
-45 QKGIMLC
+45 QNGIMLC

-75 VESETMSFGTYV
+75 VEAETMSFGTYV

-94 AGATSAWLYDVNDQ
+94 AGATSGWLYDVNDK

-135 ISQETLKETLDKF
+135 MSQETLQQTLDKF

-153 EEPDGGKPEEPKSEG
+153 VEEPKTDDPKQEKPEEPKT
-168 QDDKT
+168 DDPKQEKPEEPKT
-173 PDGKNQGDQDGKT
+173 DDPKQEKPEEPKTDDPKQENPDGTKT
-186 PDGKN
+186 
-191 QGDQDGKT
+191 
-199 PDGKNQ
+199 
-205 GDQDGKTPDGKNQ
+205 
-218 GDQDGKTPDGKNQG
+218 
-232 DQDGKTPDGKN
+232 
-243 QGDQDGKTPDG
+243 
-254 KNQGDQDGKTLDGE
+254 
-268 NQGDQDSK
+268 
-276 KPEQPKQE
+276 PEQPKQE
-284 NVQIPA
+284 NIQVPA
-290 KQLEEAISKTSEK
+290 AQVKEAISKTSEK

-310 SDWVAVALSRSG
+310 SDWVALGLSRSG
-322 KNVPIEAKLNYVK
+322 KNVPIEAQLNYVK
-335 SVTEKVEKR
+335 AVTEKVEKR

-364 ADPKNVGGHNLVQ
+364 ADPKKVGGHNLVQ

-389 GYAFALLAFD
+389 GYTFALLAFD
-399 TKKYEIPVESKW
+399 TNKYEIPVEAKW
-411 NRVALVEALLN
+411 NRVALVDAILN
-422 NQHTDGGWTYNS
+422 TQHTDGGWTYTS

-451 SALAPYQE
+451 SALAPYQD
-459 RSDVKPAIQKAVAYL
+459 RSDVKPAVQKAVAYL

-509 QNRLHKAMQNLLS
+509 QNRLHKAVQSLLS
-522 YQLSNGEFKWLPS
+522 YQLPNGEFKWLPS

-548 LALLQFKEMGKSIY
+548 LALVQFKEIGKSIY
-562 DWSNVD
+562 DWSNVGD
-568 AGNVIK
+568 DEVIK
-574 PKPIEEPEKVVEPEN
+574 PKPIEEPENKVI
-589 NVVEKEVTEEPK
+589 EKEITEEPK
-601 EQKQVQQETKDENLK
+601 EQKQIQQETKDEDVK
-616 VVVDNEP
+616 VVIDNKP
-623 VKNKKIGNGNSL
+623 VKNENML
-635 PKTGASSHG
+635 PKTGASSHST
-644 AATEV
+644 ATEV

>member
-1 MAMLKKWLLTSL
+1 MAIFKKWLLTSL
-13 MAVTLVFV
+13 MVVTLVFV

-45 QKGIMLC
+45 PKGIMLC

-75 VESETMSFGTYV
+75 VEAETMSFGTYV

-94 AGATSAWLYDVNDQ
+94 AGATSGWLYDVNDK

-135 ISQETLKETLDKF
+135 MSQETLQQTLDKF

-153 EEPDGGKPEEPKSEG
+153 VEEPKTDDPKQEKPEEPKT
-168 QDDKT
+168 DDPK
-173 PDGKNQGDQDGKT
+173 Q
-186 PDGKN
+186 
-191 QGDQDGKT
+191 
-199 PDGKNQ
+199 
-205 GDQDGKTPDGKNQ
+205 
-218 GDQDGKTPDGKNQG
+218 
-232 DQDGKTPDGKN
+232 
-243 QGDQDGKTPDG
+243 
-254 KNQGDQDGKTLDGE
+254 E
-268 NQGDQDSK
+268 
-276 KPEQPKQE
+276 KPEEPKTDDPKQEKPEEPKTDDPKQEKPEEPKTDDPKQEKPEPPKQE
-284 NVQIPA
+284 NIQVPA
-290 KQLEEAISKTSEK
+290 AQVNEAISKTSEK

-310 SDWVAVALSRSG
+310 SDWVALGLSRSG

-335 SVTEKVEKR
+335 AVTEKVEKR

-356 IIMMNAMS
+356 IIMMNAMN
-364 ADPKNVGGHNLVQ
+364 ADPKMVGEHNLVQ

-389 GYAFALLAFD
+389 GYTFALLAFD
-399 TKKYEIPVESKW
+399 TKKYEVPVNSKW
-411 NRVALVEALLN
+411 NRVALVEALIN
-422 NQHTDGGWTYNS
+422 AQHTDGGWTYDS
-434 SGSKDSASSVD
+434 ASSKDSASSVD

-451 SALAPYQE
+451 SALAPYQD
-459 RSDVKPAIQKAVAYL
+459 RADVKPAVQKAVAYL
-474 YNEQLK
+474 YNEQLE

-494 TAQAIIGL
+494 AAQAIIGL

-509 QNRLHKAMQNLLS
+509 QNRLHKAVQNLLS
-522 YQLSNGEFKWLPS
+522 YQLPNGEFKWLPG
-535 DQNGNGMATEQAL
+535 DQNGSGMATEQAL
-548 LALLQFKEMGKSIY
+548 LALIQFKELGKSIY
-562 DWSNVD
+562 DWSNVVID
-568 AGNVIK
+568 EVIK
-574 PKPIEEPEKVVEPEN
+574 PKPIEQPEKIVEPEN
-589 NVVEKEVTEEPK
+589 NVVDKEVTEEPE
-601 EQKQVQQETKDENLK
+601 EQKQVQQETKDDNLK

-623 VKNKKIGNGNSL
+623 VKNKKSGNGSML
-635 PKTGASSHG
+635 PKTGASSHS

>member
-1 MAMLKKWLLTSL
+1 

-94 AGATSAWLYDVNDQ
+94 AGATSGWTYDVNDT
-108 SAEVGADSY
+108 SAQVGADSY
-117 KLKSGDVVVFRF
+117 KLESGDVVVFRF

-135 ISQETLKETLDKF
+135 MSQETLKETLDKF
-148 GTCKT
+148 GTCKP
-153 EEPDGGKPEEPKSEG
+153 EEPNGGKPEEPKT
-168 QDDKT
+168 DDPKQEKPEEPKT
-173 PDGKNQGDQDGKT
+173 DDPKQEKPEEPKTNDPKQEKPEEPKTDGSKQEKPDGTKT
-186 PDGKN
+186 ND
-191 QGDQDGKT
+191 
-199 PDGKNQ
+199 
-205 GDQDGKTPDGKNQ
+205 
-218 GDQDGKTPDGKNQG
+218 
-232 DQDGKTPDGKN
+232 
-243 QGDQDGKTPDG
+243 
-254 KNQGDQDGKTLDGE
+254 E
-268 NQGDQDSK
+268 

-284 NVQIPA
+284 NIQDPSA
-290 KQLEEAISKTSEK
+290 QLNEAISKTSDK

-310 SDWVAVALSRSG
+310 SDWVAIALSRSG

-364 ADPKNVGGHNLVQ
+364 VDPKNVGGHNLVQ

-474 YNEQLK
+474 YNEQLQ

-601 EQKQVQQETKDENLK
+601 EQNQVQQETKDENLK

-635 PKTGASSHG
+635 PKTGASSHSP
-644 AATEV
+644 ATEV

>member
-29 TFAEGNTA
+29 TFAEENTA

-94 AGATSAWLYDVNDQ
+94 AGATSAWLYDVNDK

-153 EEPDGGKPEEPKSEG
+153 EEPNGGKTEEPEPEGENGKPTVDPKPEDENGKPTVDPKPEGENGKPTVDPKPEGENGKPTVDPKPEG
-168 QDDKT
+168 QDDK
-173 PDGKNQGDQDGKT
+173 KT
-186 PDGKN
+186 
-191 QGDQDGKT
+191 
-199 PDGKNQ
+199 
-205 GDQDGKTPDGKNQ
+205 
-218 GDQDGKTPDGKNQG
+218 
-232 DQDGKTPDGKN
+232 
-243 QGDQDGKTPDG
+243 
-254 KNQGDQDGKTLDGE
+254 
-268 NQGDQDSK
+268 
-276 KPEQPKQE
+276 EQPQQE
-284 NVQIPA
+284 NIQVPSA
-290 KQLEEAISKTSEK
+290 QLNEAISKTSDK

-474 YNEQLK
+474 YNEQLQ

-568 AGNVIK
+568 AGDVIK

-601 EQKQVQQETKDENLK
+601 EQDQVQQETKDENLK

-635 PKTGASSHG
+635 PKTGASSHS

>member
-94 AGATSAWLYDVNDQ
+94 AGATSGWTYDVNDT
-108 SAEVGADSY
+108 SAQVGADSY
-117 KLKSGDVVVFRF
+117 KLESGDVVVFRF

-135 ISQETLKETLDKF
+135 MSQETLQQTLDKF

-153 EEPDGGKPEEPKSEG
+153 VEEPKTDDPKQEKPEEPKT
-168 QDDKT
+168 DDPKQEKPEEPKT
-173 PDGKNQGDQDGKT
+173 DDPKQEKPEEPKT
-186 PDGKN
+186 DDPK
-191 QGDQDGKT
+191 QEKPEEPKT
-199 PDGKNQ
+199 VDPKQ
-205 GDQDGKTPDGKNQ
+205 
-218 GDQDGKTPDGKNQG
+218 
-232 DQDGKTPDGKN
+232 
-243 QGDQDGKTPDG
+243 
-254 KNQGDQDGKTLDGE
+254 E
-268 NQGDQDSK
+268 

-284 NVQIPA
+284 NIQVPA
-290 KQLEEAISKTSEK
+290 AQVNDAISKTSEK

-310 SDWVAVALSRSG
+310 SDWVALGLSRSG

-335 SVTEKVEKR
+335 AVTEKVEKR

-356 IIMMNAMS
+356 IIMMNAMQ
-364 ADPKNVGGHNLVQ
+364 ADPTKVGEHNLVQ

-389 GYAFALLAFD
+389 GYTFALLAFD
-399 TKKYEIPVESKW
+399 TKKYEVPVNSKW
-411 NRVALVEALLN
+411 NRVALVDALLN
-422 NQHTDGGWTYNS
+422 AQHTDGGWTYDS
-434 SGSKDSASSVD
+434 ASSKDSASSVD

-451 SALAPYQE
+451 SALAPYQD
-459 RSDVKPAIQKAVAYL
+459 RPDVKPAVQKAVAYL
-474 YNEQLK
+474 YNEQLE

-494 TAQAIIGL
+494 AAQAIIGL

-522 YQLSNGEFKWLPS
+522 YQLPNGEFKWLPG
-535 DQNGNGMATEQAL
+535 DQNGSGMATEQAL
-548 LALLQFKEMGKSIY
+548 LALIQFKEIGKSIY
-562 DWSNVD
+562 DWSNVVI
-568 AGNVIK
+568 GEVIK
-574 PKPIEEPEKVVEPEN
+574 PKPIEQPEKIVEPEN
-589 NVVEKEVTEEPK
+589 NVVDKEVTEEPE
-601 EQKQVQQETKDENLK
+601 EQKQVQQETKDDNLK

-623 VKNKKIGNGNSL
+623 VKNKKSGNGSTL
-635 PKTGASSHG
+635 PKTGASSHS